1 MMLAL
6 TKSAEKPN
14 QKMRS
19 LRSVL
24 VTKSELWTSPEKR
37 AHLETSKDESI
48 ETKRNEMKQA
58 NW

>member
-1 MMLAL
+1 MLAL

-37 AHLETSKDESI
+37 AHLETARMSQM
-48 ETKRNEMKQA
+48 KRNETKQA